1 MTDQHSDPSDPTTV
15 NPAPSSPSPAPE
27 TAPAATQAPDAA
39 SPTEFVAA
47 EPATRAAPVTA
58 VDAPAGP
65 SRRRWAVALGAIAVV
80 VAISAAAVYALT
92 GAAPPATVLGYVP
105 AGSVMYGEFRMDLPG
120 GQDRKVA
127 EFLSHFPGF
136 ADVSS
141 IQTKVN
147 ETLDQVVG
155 KASSDKQT
163 FGKDIQPW
171 FEGELAFSVGQLPAP
186 QAASSPSA
194 AANAHALLLLSVK
207 NAALAQ
213 DWFDKLLTENGAT
226 TATTQYA
233 GTTITTPAKQD
244 TPEIG
249 MAIINGKVAVIGDLA
264 SVKSAIDT
272 NGAGAFVN
280 EPGPKAAFAAADGSH
295 LGLVYMALGKLY
307 DWSASLQSSM
317 LSGMGS
323 ETPGAAIAGCDPA
336 TMSKLTTGLLPD
348 WATFTVKADSDALA
362 FESISPPA
370 AKAIGP
376 TADRTSDLVKHIPA
390 SAIALAVTHDYG
402 ATLQQ
407 AIDLYKSQPC
417 FKDAIAQLEK
427 SADLAGGLD
436 AILGWIGDA
445 AVVVNGTDP
454 LPEAGIVVKAT
465 DGADAAKLLTS
476 LKGLISLGGA
486 QQGISVREEDYDG
499 TTIVIVS
506 PGSID
511 KLAGSAMG
519 TGDNVVSP
527 VALPSGDVE
536 LAWAV
541 KDDLVVI
548 GSGPGFVKHVL
559 DTTDGTSLASDSR
572 YKNLAGRV
580 GDGTGIT
587 FVDLTDIRERI
598 EGLISAHDPNA
609 LKTYETEVKPFL
621 VPFDAFV
628 ASNSVAGDLDHSDA
642 IITVK

>member
-1 MTDQHSDPSDPTTV
+1 MTDQHSDPWDPTTV
-15 NPAPSSPSPAPE
+15 TPTPATPV
-27 TAPAATQAPDAA
+27 PDA
-39 SPTEFVAA
+39 PPQDEFVPA
-47 EPATRAAPVTA
+47 EPASRAAPVTA

-65 SRRRWAVALGAIAVV
+65 SRRRWGVALGAIAVV

-136 ADVSS
+136 ADQSS

-147 ETLDQVVG
+147 ETLDQLVG

-171 FEGELAFSVGQLPAP
+171 FEGELAFSVGELPGP
-186 QAASSPSA
+186 QAVTSASGAS
-194 AANAHALLLLSVK
+194 NTRALLLLSVK

-213 DWFDKLLTENGAT
+213 DWFDQLLTEGGAAVT
-226 TATTQYA
+226 TTQYG
-233 GTTITTPAKQD
+233 GTTITTPAKQG
-244 TPEIG
+244 TPETG
-249 MAIINGKVAVIGDLA
+249 MAIIDGKVAVIGDLA

-272 NGAGAFVN
+272 NGNGAFAD

-295 LGLVYMALGKLY
+295 LGLVYLALGKLY
-307 DWSASLQSSM
+307 DWSASLQSS
-317 LSGMGS
+317 LQNALPSAD
-323 ETPGAAIAGCDPA
+323 PGLVIAGCDPS
-336 TMSKLTTGLLPD
+336 TMTKMTAGLLPE
-348 WATFTVKADSDALA
+348 WATFTVKADSDALE
-362 FESISPPA
+362 FESVSPPP
-370 AKAIGP
+370 AKAVGP
-376 TADRTSDLVKHIPA
+376 TSDRTSDLVKHIPA

-407 AIDLYKSQPC
+407 GIDLYKSQPC
-417 FKDAIAQLEK
+417 FKDAFAQLEK

-436 AILGWIGDA
+436 AILGWIGDTA
-445 AVVVNGTDP
+445 IVVNGTDP

-486 QQGISVREEDYDG
+486 QQGISVREEDHNG
-499 TTIVIVS
+499 TTIVVVS
-506 PGSID
+506 AGSID

-519 TGDNVVSP
+519 TTSP
-527 VALPSGDVE
+527 VTLPSGNVE

-548 GSGPGFVKHVL
+548 GSGPGFVQHVL

-572 YKNLAGRV
+572 YKDLAGRV

-587 FVDLTDIRERI
+587 FVDLTEIRERV
-598 EGLISAHDPNA
+598 EGLISSHDPSA
-609 LKTYETEVKPFL
+609 LKAYETEVKPFL

-628 ASNSVAGDLDHSDA
+628 ASGSVAGDLDHSDA

>member
-1 MTDQHSDPSDPTTV
+1 MTDQHTDPWDPTTV
-15 NPAPSSPSPAPE
+15 TPTPATPPSDAAPS
-27 TAPAATQAPDAA
+27 D
-39 SPTEFVAA
+39 EFV
-47 EPATRAAPVTA
+47 PAGPASRAAPVTP

-136 ADVSS
+136 ADQSS

-147 ETLDQVVG
+147 ETLDQIVG

-171 FEGELAFSVGQLPAP
+171 FEGELAFSMGKLPDP
-186 QAASSPSA
+186 KTLD
-194 AANAHALLLLSVK
+194 ANKVPDTHALLLLSVK

-213 DWFDKLLTENGAT
+213 DWFDQLLTEGGAT
-226 TATTQYA
+226 TTTTQYA
-233 GTTITTPAKQD
+233 GTTITTPAKQG
-244 TPEIG
+244 TPETG
-249 MAIINGKVAVIGDLA
+249 MAIIDGKVAVIGDLT
-264 SVKSAIDT
+264 SVKAAIDT
-272 NGAGAFVN
+272 KGAGAFSD

-295 LGLVYMALGKLY
+295 LGLVYMALGPLY

-317 LSGMGS
+317 LSAV
-323 ETPGAAIAGCDPA
+323 PGASPGIEIAGCDPA
-336 TMSKLTTGLLPD
+336 TMTSMTADLLPE
-348 WATFTVKADSDALA
+348 WATFTVKADSDALE
-362 FESISPPA
+362 FESISPPP
-370 AKAIGP
+370 AKAVGP
-376 TADRTSDLVKHIPA
+376 TSDRTSDLVKHIPA
-390 SAIALAVTHDYG
+390 SAIAVAVTHDYG

-407 AIDLYKSQPC
+407 GIDLYKSQPC
-417 FKDAIAQLEK
+417 FKAAFAQLET

-436 AILGWIGDA
+436 AILGWIGDTA
-445 AVVVNGTDP
+445 IVVNGTDP
-454 LPEAGIVVKAT
+454 LPEAGLVVKAT
-465 DGADAAKLLTS
+465 DSEDAAKLLTS
-476 LKGLISLGGA
+476 LKGLVSLGGA
-486 QQGISVREEDYDG
+486 QQGISVREEDHDG
-499 TTIVIVS
+499 TKIVIVS
-506 PGSID
+506 AGAID

-519 TGDNVVSP
+519 TTSP
-527 VALPSGDVE
+527 VALPSGNVE

-572 YKNLAGRV
+572 YKSLAGRV

-587 FVDLTDIRERI
+587 FVDLTEIRERT
-598 EGLISAHDPNA
+598 EGLIATHDPSA
-609 LKTYETEVKPFL
+609 LKTYETEIKPFL

-628 ASNSVAGDLDHSDA
+628 ASGSVAGDLDHSDA

>member
-1 MTDQHSDPSDPTTV
+1 M
-15 NPAPSSPSPAPE
+15 
-27 TAPAATQAPDAA
+27 
-39 SPTEFVAA
+39 
-47 EPATRAAPVTA
+47 R
-58 VDAPAGP
+58 
-65 SRRRWAVALGAIAVV
+65 
-80 VAISAAAVYALT
+80 
-92 GAAPPATVLGYVP
+92 
-105 AGSVMYGEFRMDLPG
+105 
-120 GQDRKVA
+120 
-127 EFLSHFPGF
+127 
-136 ADVSS
+136 
-141 IQTKVN
+141 
-147 ETLDQVVG
+147 
-155 KASSDKQT
+155 
-163 FGKDIQPW
+163 
-171 FEGELAFSVGQLPAP
+171 
-186 QAASSPSA
+186 
-194 AANAHALLLLSVK
+194 ALLLLSIK

-226 TATTQYA
+226 TATTTYN
-233 GTTITTPAKQD
+233 GSTITTPAKQE

-249 MAIINGKVAVIGDLA
+249 MAIIDGKVAVIGDLA

-272 NGAGAFVN
+272 KGAGAFVN

-295 LGLVYMALGKLY
+295 LGLVYMALGKLF
-307 DWSASLQSSM
+307 DWSASLQQSM
-317 LSGMGS
+317 QGALPSAD
-323 ETPGAAIAGCDPA
+323 PGLGIAGCDPS
-336 TMSKLTTGLLPD
+336 TMTSMTTGLLPE
-348 WATFTVKADSDALA
+348 WATFTVKAESDALE
-362 FESISPPA
+362 FESISPPP
-370 AKAIGP
+370 AKAVGP

-390 SAIALAVTHDYG
+390 SAIALAITHDYG

-445 AVVVNGTDP
+445 AIVVNGTDP
-454 LPEAGIVVKAT
+454 LPEAGLVVKAT

-486 QQGISVREEDYDG
+486 QQGVSVREEDHDG

-519 TGDNVVSP
+519 TTSP

-559 DTTDGTSLASDSR
+559 DTTDGTSLASESR
-572 YKNLAGRV
+572 YKNLAERV